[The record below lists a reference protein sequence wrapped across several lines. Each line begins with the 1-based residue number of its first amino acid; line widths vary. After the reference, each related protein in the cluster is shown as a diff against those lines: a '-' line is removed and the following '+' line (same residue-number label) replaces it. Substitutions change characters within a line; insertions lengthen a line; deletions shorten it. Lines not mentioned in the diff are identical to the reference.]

1 MNFCLWLKKMP
12 IRGKI
17 QAYIERIEYMLA
29 VERRNR
35 IEQIINK
42 ERSVLVI
49 ELAKQFEVT
58 TETIRGDLEKL
69 EKQGVLVRT
78 YGGAMLAESSEPEL
92 AITERDTIN
101 YEGKQR
107 IGKYAAQLIKD
118 GETVFLDASTSAW
131 HLARYIKDKRG
142 ITVITNAEKIVS
154 ELSGCD
160 HIHVVCVGGELTP
173 RNMSFIG
180 RVAEK
185 TIRENYYANK
195 FFFSCKGFTLAR
207 GLVDSS
213 EGEAEIK
220 KAMLACSESAIF
232 LCDKNKVGKLGVP
245 RISDID
251 KIDQFITD
259 TKLTDEWTTAL
270 AEKDVKLVTV
280 EEKN

>member
-1 MNFCLWLKKMP
+1 
-12 IRGKI
+12 
-17 QAYIERIEYMLA
+17 MLA

-42 ERSVLVI
+42 NKSVLVV

-78 YGGAMLAESSEPEL
+78 YGGATLVDNSEIEL
-92 AITERDTIN
+92 AITERDTVN

-107 IGKYAAQLIKD
+107 IGKYAADLIKD
-118 GETVFLDASTSAW
+118 GETIFLDASTSAW
-131 HLARYIKDKRG
+131 HLARYIKGKRG
-142 ITVITNAEKIVS
+142 ITVITNAEKIVN
-154 ELSGCD
+154 ELSMCD

-173 RNMSFIG
+173 RNMSYIG

-185 TIRENYYANK
+185 TIKENYYANK
-195 FFFSCKGFTLAR
+195 CFFSCRGVTLGR

-220 KAMLACSESAIF
+220 KAMLSCSESAIF
-232 LCDKNKVGKLGVP
+232 LCDKNKIGKIGVP
-245 RISDID
+245 RISGLDGID
-251 KIDQFITD
+251 CFITD
-259 TKLTDEWTTAL
+259 AQLTYEWQVAL
-270 AEKDVKLVTV
+270 AEQDVKLVEV
-280 EEKN
+280 EK